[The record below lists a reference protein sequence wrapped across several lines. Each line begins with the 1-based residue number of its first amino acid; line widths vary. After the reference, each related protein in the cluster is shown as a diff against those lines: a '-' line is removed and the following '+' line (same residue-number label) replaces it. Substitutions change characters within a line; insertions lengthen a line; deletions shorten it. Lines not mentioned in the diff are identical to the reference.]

1 MPEDEK
7 NNDLIRHRGIVK
19 ARVDQLRE
27 FAGTSTY
34 GPVDLCVVYTSAE
47 KDYQAAEAY
56 LKTLAPTTNEADE
69 FDGLPRA
76 LEWPVNT
83 ALTADVIQSRFDDLP
98 ENARVIDPMT
108 KTFNSSGEYT
118 VNVTLEFADK
128 SKKTVELVVSVKDKL
143 EDHSGLRIKPIEELR
158 ALDKDKKYADGTY
171 QGYARGYLK
180 NIYVTV
186 TVEGGKITSIT
197 NAKPGIKVDD
207 GGEFEESGFNHII
220 DTIITHQ
227 DPQNLAAQLN
237 MKLDLVQG
245 IYDFAAKENHSNEV
259 YQKAMQHFF
268 GDAAGAPRG
277 LNNSNLG
284 QVQIYDAIGRTVLSK
299 LKAAQYDRVTAAT
312 RPDVKTSATWTAR
325 GTANAVVDA
334 LQKAKADND
343 VLSVNVQSDRI
354 KFNQYSSK
362 YTASGYVRG
371 EQFDFSDYKVV
382 LEKRGNKTEVI
393 TSEQFVDKG
402 IEVVNVKTQAVVK
415 DGMILSDENVGGKVS
430 NGLTVQFVHRPSG
443 AKFELSVSILQN
455 ESLKLQSMEYRLK
468 GNDAWKPLF
477 TVPDDQ
483 WDEFIIKA
491 SMASDELNGIT
502 GKEIETRLT
511 YSDKKGNTYQ
521 LEAVGDRAIT
531 VPSQKGADVNLELRG
546 LTLDGKGKYVQIPYQ
561 TYRLSFI
568 EG

>member
-1 MPEDEK
+1 M
-7 NNDLIRHRGIVK
+7 
-19 ARVDQLRE
+19 
-27 FAGTSTY
+27 
-34 GPVDLCVVYTSAE
+34 
-47 KDYQAAEAY
+47 
-56 LKTLAPTTNEADE
+56 
-69 FDGLPRA
+69 
-76 LEWPVNT
+76 
-83 ALTADVIQSRFDDLP
+83 
-98 ENARVIDPMT
+98 
-108 KTFNSSGEYT
+108 
-118 VNVTLEFADK
+118 
-128 SKKTVELVVSVKDKL
+128 
-143 EDHSGLRIKPIEELR
+143 
-158 ALDKDKKYADGTY
+158 
-171 QGYARGYLK
+171 
-180 NIYVTV
+180 
-186 TVEGGKITSIT
+186 
-197 NAKPGIKVDD
+197 
-207 GGEFEESGFNHII
+207 
-220 DTIITHQ
+220 
-227 DPQNLAAQLN
+227 
-237 MKLDLVQG
+237 
-245 IYDFAAKENHSNEV
+245 
-259 YQKAMQHFF
+259 
-268 GDAAGAPRG
+268 
-277 LNNSNLG
+277 
-284 QVQIYDAIGRTVLSK
+284 
-299 LKAAQYDRVTAAT
+299 
-312 RPDVKTSATWTAR
+312 
-325 GTANAVVDA
+325 VDA

-468 GNDAWKPLF
+468 GSDAWKPLF

-502 GKEIETRLT
+502 GKEIETRLN

-546 LTLDGKGKYVQIPYQ
+546 LALDGKGKYVQIPYQ